1 MTLMSQGPISQT
13 GTLALIF
20 FHYSLVPL
28 LCWRKTVPLKFL
40 NPFSCPKCCL
50 PAWTFIFNPRLY
62 FYSFERSLN
71 LFFTQCLIPGKSKH
85 RICLFFVKQN
95 IWACIHAHEIQGF
108 QIHGPKA
115 ISFILVFLKICWA
128 DVSNFS
134 PLDLSIL
141 EVFSNLNES
150 MNISSGLKIS
160 PSFKGYI
167 SWAGHPSFL
176 LYSTLTLWLLIPK
189 LSG

>member
-1 MTLMSQGPISQT
+1 MLKKNSTTEISQPIQLPKMLSACMNIHFQPK
-13 GTLALIF
+13 TLFLLFWKKPEF
-20 FHYSLVPL
+20 F
-28 LCWRKTVPLKFL
+28 
-40 NPFSCPKCCL
+40 
-50 PAWTFIFNPRLY
+50 
-62 FYSFERSLN
+62 FY
-71 LFFTQCLIPGKSKH
+71 TQCLIPGKSKH

-167 SWAGHPSFL
+167 SWAGHPSCL